1 MGTYSAGTRDL
12 AGVEGARQR
21 EQSHPVTLL
30 LSMRETRHNKA
41 TVSRD
46 NYGIQEIQAIEQ
58 KQLLIHFTSL
68 GLFCLSVVP
77 FS

>member
-46 NYGIQEIQAIEQ
+46 NYGIQEIHAI
-58 KQLLIHFTSL
+58 
-68 GLFCLSVVP
+68 
-77 FS
+77 